1 MKRRVFIFFL
11 LAYLSSCAT
20 TGEKKPALSPYEAR
34 DSMKVWYAIG
44 KDYLI
49 KAEDGRASYEDA
61 LRNFRKSLYY
71 SQYLGNEKDT
81 ILNLLLV
88 DFAYAFLKNNQLDS
102 SEYYYT
108 KLTEIDPK
116 DPRGWQGLG
125 FLYGIVRR
133 DYEKAENFYK
143 KALEVSPDNP
153 EVLFGL
159 AKVYELMGKHDMA
172 KKIYDDAIKRDSLNP
187 ALNRSYGLFLIEIGD
202 YKGAIYYLE
211 RAYRFSEKKDDKKL
225 LENLVD
231 AYRKA
236 WEKDKTVNLRNSL
249 KYANELVSLDT
260 SNYAYYLKRAS
271 IYENIGMLKEA
282 LADYKKAYSLNP
294 DAKALLLKQA
304 FIYNDLGNR
313 AEAENLAREVAGS
326 KELDSN
332 IRASAWS
339 LIGDIR
345 QNRGLE
351 LYKNKKYEDAVSTFD
366 SALAAYEQ
374 AQLLGEGNIR
384 EYASRQIERVKAFRQ
399 KAWRKWK
406 KID

>member
-1 MKRRVFIFFL
+1 MKRVLTFSL
-11 LAYLSSCAT
+11 LVYLSSCAT
-20 TGEKKPALSPYEAR
+20 TGEKKPAISPQEAR

-44 KDYLI
+44 KDYLV

-61 LRNFRKSLYY
+61 LRNFRKAFYY
-71 SQYLGNEKDT
+71 SQHLAGERDT

-102 SEYYYT
+102 SEYYYG
-108 KLTEIDPK
+108 KLTELDPN

-125 FLYGIVRR
+125 FLYGIVRK
-133 DYEKAENFYK
+133 DYEKSEIFYK

-159 AKVYELMGKHDMA
+159 AKIYELKGDREMA
-172 KKIYDDAIKRDSLNP
+172 QKIYEDAIKRDSLNP
-187 ALNRSYGLFLIEIGD
+187 ALNRSYGLFLVEIGD
-202 YKGAIYYLE
+202 HKGAVYYLE
-211 RAYRFSEKKDDKKL
+211 RAYKLSENKEDKKI

-236 WEKDKTVNLRNSL
+236 WEKDKSIDLRNSL
-249 KYANELVSLDT
+249 QYANQLVSLDT
-260 SNYAYYLKRAS
+260 SNYTYYVKRAS
-271 IYENIGMLKEA
+271 IYENLKMLKEA
-282 LADYKKAYSLNP
+282 LSDYIKAYSLNP
-294 DAKALLLKQA
+294 DAKVLLLKQA
-304 FIYNDLGNR
+304 FIYNDMGNK
-313 AEAENLAREVAGS
+313 AEAENVAKTVAMDKEVEG
-326 KELDSN
+326 N
-332 IRASAWS
+332 IRAPAWA

-345 QNRGLE
+345 QERGLG
-351 LYKNKKYEDAVSTFD
+351 LYKNRKYEDAVSTFD

-374 AQLLGEGNIR
+374 AQLLGDGNIK
-384 EYASRQIERVKAFRQ
+384 EYAGRQIERVKAFRQ